1 MKVLTTFG
9 RLQEFEAARAVLDG
23 LDLPYEVL
31 SPRPAY
37 ARVGVPCLVMEAE
50 TRMALAARA
59 PQEFVCAGWV
69 DYRPAPRPV
78 PSVAAAA
85 PAEDILGEVA
95 VMVLAPCVADAHRI
109 RLIAHVGGDLE
120 PVLPYLNA
128 EMPHAIY
135 NPSVQA
141 LTYMDEYRMVTLYG
155 RRITIA
161 KADEIVDAWRVLDSV
176 PPAGRRRAGPAAG
189 LSSRAT
195 SSASGRRSS
204 RSSSAC
210 PRPTAGPAASRRA
223 WPLPPASTPATC
235 R

>member
-9 RLQEFEAARAVLDG
+9 RLQELEAARAVLGG

-31 SPRPAY
+31 SPHPAY

-50 TRMALAARA
+50 TRMALAAQA
-59 PQEFVCAGWV
+59 PREFVCAGWV
-69 DYRPAPRPV
+69 EYRPAPRPV
-78 PSVAAAA
+78 PAAPPAAA
-85 PAEDILGEVA
+85 PRTSWARWPSWSLP
-95 VMVLAPCVADAHRI
+95 PCVADAYRI
-109 RLIAHVGGDLE
+109 RLVAHVGGDLA

-135 NPSVQA
+135 NPGVQA
-141 LTYMDEYRMVTLYG
+141 LTYMDQYRMVTLYG

-161 KADEIVDAWRVLDSV
+161 KADEMVDAWRVLDSV
-176 PPAGRRRAGPAAG
+176 RLRAADVWARRDSHPAVPRAARAA
-189 LSSRAT
+189 AVP
-195 SSASGRRSS
+195 S

-210 PRPTAGPAASRRA
+210 PGPTAGPAASRRA
-223 WPLPPASTPATC
+223 WPLPPASTPATG